1 MIIFDLQ
8 CAADHRFEAWFKDAA
23 AFEEQRK
30 ERLITCPVCGGS
42 DIERVP
48 SSVSVISRS
57 RAASG
62 QGETSRQV
70 DPRMAL
76 KLFHDFLDRH
86 FDDVGDRFAHVA
98 MRIHKGEEERRNIR
112 GTTSKEEEKTLT
124 EEGVEFIKVPVLK
137 LDS

>member
-1 MIIFDLQ
+1 MIIFDLR
-8 CAADHRFEAWFKDAA
+8 CAGDHRFEAWFKDAA
-23 AFEEQRK
+23 AFEEQR
-30 ERLITCPVCGGS
+30 EARLITCPVCGGA

-57 RAASG
+57 RPSPGQAEASR
-62 QGETSRQV
+62 EV

-76 KLFHDFLDRH
+76 KMLHDFLDRH

-98 MRIHKGEEERRNIR
+98 MKIHKGEEEKRNIR

-124 EEGVEFIKVPVLK
+124 EEGVQFIKVPMLK